1 MLLSVFKCAA
11 TIEYVGA
18 LPPGSSVLVGK
29 LPPPSLRSIRL
40 GPL

>member
-1 MLLSVFKCAA
+1 MSSSPSISAA

-29 LPPPSLRSIRL
+29 LPSPALISTRL
-40 GPL
+40 GLL

>member
-29 LPPPSLRSIRL
+29 LPPSFRSIRL